1 MQCCV
6 TNWIHSMNVH
16 LMFDIL
22 IHVFNILRNRS
33 MNRDS
38 CLNIDINEV
47 DVVSKTKRKIP
58 SLCTYVCIC
67 IKCLELRTRFYMFI
81 KNVHI

>member
-1 MQCCV
+1 MFVRIYIIYVCTYMQCCV

-22 IHVFNILRNRS
+22 IHVFNILRHRS

-47 DVVSKTKRKIP
+47 DVVSKTKRNIP
-58 SLCTYVCIC
+58 SLYTYVCTYV
-67 IKCLELRTRFYMFI
+67 
-81 KNVHI
+81 